1 MQEKIIESKYSLENP
16 SFQCKV
22 CSNEVPPGEHY
33 FSAVLFEEE
42 AFLRKEFCSPCWK
55 KEDQESEALFAF
67 WKTQR
72 PLPPETTQRRRRFD
86 MDVIW
91 NFFKR
96 LESGGTSGGAA
107 GLGSH
112 EERTKLNFL
121 IALLLV
127 RGKKLVLEGSAA
139 RDGEEWL
146 KLSEKGNPEAQFHV
160 KNPNLASEDLE
171 KIKQGLGELLQMEI

>member
-1 MQEKIIESKYSLENP
+1 
-16 SFQCKV
+16 
-22 CSNEVPPGEHY
+22 
-33 FSAVLFEEE
+33 
-42 AFLRKEFCSPCWK
+42 
-55 KEDQESEALFAF
+55 
-67 WKTQR
+67 
-72 PLPPETTQRRRRFD
+72 

-96 LESGGTSGGAA
+96 LEGGGPTGGAE
-107 GLGSH
+107 GSGSVA
-112 EERTKLNFL
+112 ERTKLNFL

-146 KLSEKGNPEAQFHV
+146 KLSEKGNPESQFHV

-171 KIKQGLGELLQMEI
+171 KIKLDLGELLQMEI